1 MCDTSNI
8 TVGTIVMVK
17 VGRNEIK
24 VVTEIT
30 ANGWKVKKVGSDR
43 EFIVTRIERVIAE
56 PGASEA
62 APATEPEAEE
72 EVDTPNPAPESG
84 GSPEK
89 KLSLLN
95 AALQV
100 LKRSRTPLNTKEI
113 LAQVIEEGLWSP
125 NGAKTPERSSRKSS
139 KKVSG
144 ARMEQRLRSRA
155 FTPHSSARS
164 RRRRRR
170 ASARVPPA
178 GAHSSSTADRSSRC
192 GSRSGKCIQKQFP
205 RRIQRQEQLDV
216 CAKVLRFY
224 FLSAPKVIPN
234 QTGTRSAGFLRKF
247 SKGCCRNGR
256 SRQLLGMS
264 LQFRQTV
271 FRLNPPGMDGRT
283 SCVTQRLNAL
293 ASGFRLR
300 RIRE

>member
-1 MCDTSNI
+1 MRDASNI

-17 VGRNEIK
+17 VGRNEIEV

-56 PGASEA
+56 PGAPEAVPATEPETEAVDAEIPSEA
-62 APATEPEAEE
+62 APATEPEAESAASEAEE

-125 NGAKTPERSSRKSS
+125 NGAKTPEQSLYSAFFREIKEKETPRVRKSAARR
-139 KKVSG
+139 G
-144 ARMEQRLRSRA
+144 AFEFNS
-155 FTPHSSARS
+155 
-164 RRRRRR
+164 
-170 ASARVPPA
+170 
-178 GAHSSSTADRSSRC
+178 
-192 GSRSGKCIQKQFP
+192 
-205 RRIQRQEQLDV
+205 
-216 CAKVLRFY
+216 
-224 FLSAPKVIPN
+224 
-234 QTGTRSAGFLRKF
+234 
-247 SKGCCRNGR
+247 
-256 SRQLLGMS
+256 
-264 LQFRQTV
+264 
-271 FRLNPPGMDGRT
+271 
-283 SCVTQRLNAL
+283 
-293 ASGFRLR
+293 
-300 RIRE
+300 

>member
-17 VGRNEIK
+17 VGRNEIEV

-30 ANGWKVKKVGSDR
+30 ANGWKVKKVGNDR

-56 PGASEA
+56 PGAPEA
-62 APATEPEAEE
+62 ASATEPETEAVDAEIPSEAEE

-125 NGAKTPERSSRKSS
+125 NGAKTPEQSLYSAFFREIKEKETPRVRKSAARR
-139 KKVSG
+139 G
-144 ARMEQRLRSRA
+144 AFEFNS
-155 FTPHSSARS
+155 
-164 RRRRRR
+164 
-170 ASARVPPA
+170 
-178 GAHSSSTADRSSRC
+178 
-192 GSRSGKCIQKQFP
+192 
-205 RRIQRQEQLDV
+205 
-216 CAKVLRFY
+216 
-224 FLSAPKVIPN
+224 
-234 QTGTRSAGFLRKF
+234 
-247 SKGCCRNGR
+247 
-256 SRQLLGMS
+256 
-264 LQFRQTV
+264 
-271 FRLNPPGMDGRT
+271 
-283 SCVTQRLNAL
+283 
-293 ASGFRLR
+293 
-300 RIRE
+300 

>member
-17 VGRNEIK
+17 VGRNEIEV

-56 PGASEA
+56 PGASEAVPATEPEVDAVDAEIPSEA

-95 AALQV
+95 AALLV

-125 NGAKTPERSSRKSS
+125 NGAKTPEQSLYSAFFREIKEKETPRVRKSAARR
-139 KKVSG
+139 G
-144 ARMEQRLRSRA
+144 AFEFNS
-155 FTPHSSARS
+155 
-164 RRRRRR
+164 
-170 ASARVPPA
+170 
-178 GAHSSSTADRSSRC
+178 
-192 GSRSGKCIQKQFP
+192 
-205 RRIQRQEQLDV
+205 
-216 CAKVLRFY
+216 
-224 FLSAPKVIPN
+224 
-234 QTGTRSAGFLRKF
+234 
-247 SKGCCRNGR
+247 
-256 SRQLLGMS
+256 
-264 LQFRQTV
+264 
-271 FRLNPPGMDGRT
+271 
-283 SCVTQRLNAL
+283 
-293 ASGFRLR
+293 
-300 RIRE
+300 

>member
-17 VGRNEIK
+17 VGRNEIEV

-56 PGASEA
+56 PGAPEA
-62 APATEPEAEE
+62 ASATEPETEAVDAEIPSEAEE

-100 LKRSRTPLNTKEI
+100 LKHSRTPLNTKEI

-125 NGAKTPERSSRKSS
+125 NGAKTPEQSLYS
-139 KKVSG
+139 
-144 ARMEQRLRSRA
+144 A
-155 FTPHSSARS
+155 FFREIKEKETP
-164 RRRRRR
+164 
-170 ASARVPPA
+170 RV
-178 GAHSSSTADRSSRC
+178 R
-192 GSRSGKCIQKQFP
+192 
-205 RRIQRQEQLDV
+205 
-216 CAKVLRFY
+216 
-224 FLSAPKVIPN
+224 
-234 QTGTRSAGFLRKF
+234 RSA
-247 SKGCCRNGR
+247 
-256 SRQLLGMS
+256 
-264 LQFRQTV
+264 
-271 FRLNPPGMDGRT
+271 
-283 SCVTQRLNAL
+283 A
-293 ASGFRLR
+293 R
-300 RIRE
+300 RGAFEFNS

>member
-1 MCDTSNI
+1 MVVYAPAKQRSRKLNNHKEVSMCDASNI

-17 VGRNEIK
+17 VGRNEIEV

-56 PGASEA
+56 PGAPETVPAREPEA
-62 APATEPEAEE
+62 EAVDAEIPSEAEE

-125 NGAKTPERSSRKSS
+125 NGAKTPEQSLYSAFFREIKEKETPRVRKSAARR
-139 KKVSG
+139 G
-144 ARMEQRLRSRA
+144 AFEFNS
-155 FTPHSSARS
+155 
-164 RRRRRR
+164 
-170 ASARVPPA
+170 
-178 GAHSSSTADRSSRC
+178 
-192 GSRSGKCIQKQFP
+192 
-205 RRIQRQEQLDV
+205 
-216 CAKVLRFY
+216 
-224 FLSAPKVIPN
+224 
-234 QTGTRSAGFLRKF
+234 
-247 SKGCCRNGR
+247 
-256 SRQLLGMS
+256 
-264 LQFRQTV
+264 
-271 FRLNPPGMDGRT
+271 
-283 SCVTQRLNAL
+283 
-293 ASGFRLR
+293 
-300 RIRE
+300 

>member
-1 MCDTSNI
+1 MVVYEPAKQRSRKSNNHKEVSMCDASNI

-17 VGRNEIK
+17 VGRNEIEV

-56 PGASEA
+56 PGAPEAASATEPETEAVDAESPSEA
-62 APATEPEAEE
+62 APATESEAESAAPEAEE

-125 NGAKTPERSSRKSS
+125 NGAKTPEQSLYSAFFREIKEKETPRVRKSAARR
-139 KKVSG
+139 G
-144 ARMEQRLRSRA
+144 AFEFNS
-155 FTPHSSARS
+155 
-164 RRRRRR
+164 
-170 ASARVPPA
+170 
-178 GAHSSSTADRSSRC
+178 
-192 GSRSGKCIQKQFP
+192 
-205 RRIQRQEQLDV
+205 
-216 CAKVLRFY
+216 
-224 FLSAPKVIPN
+224 
-234 QTGTRSAGFLRKF
+234 
-247 SKGCCRNGR
+247 
-256 SRQLLGMS
+256 
-264 LQFRQTV
+264 
-271 FRLNPPGMDGRT
+271 
-283 SCVTQRLNAL
+283 
-293 ASGFRLR
+293 
-300 RIRE
+300 

>member
-17 VGRNEIK
+17 VGRNEIEV

-56 PGASEA
+56 PGVPEAASATEPETEAVDAEITSEA
-62 APATEPEAEE
+62 ASATEPETESAAPEAEE

-95 AALQV
+95 AALLV

-125 NGAKTPERSSRKSS
+125 NGAKTPEQSLYSAFFREIKEKETPRVRKSAARR
-139 KKVSG
+139 G
-144 ARMEQRLRSRA
+144 AFEFNS
-155 FTPHSSARS
+155 
-164 RRRRRR
+164 
-170 ASARVPPA
+170 
-178 GAHSSSTADRSSRC
+178 
-192 GSRSGKCIQKQFP
+192 
-205 RRIQRQEQLDV
+205 
-216 CAKVLRFY
+216 
-224 FLSAPKVIPN
+224 
-234 QTGTRSAGFLRKF
+234 
-247 SKGCCRNGR
+247 
-256 SRQLLGMS
+256 
-264 LQFRQTV
+264 
-271 FRLNPPGMDGRT
+271 
-283 SCVTQRLNAL
+283 
-293 ASGFRLR
+293 
-300 RIRE
+300 

>member
-17 VGRNEIK
+17 VGRNEIEV

-56 PGASEA
+56 PGAPEAASATEPETEAVDAEIPSEE
-62 APATEPEAEE
+62 APATEPEAESAAPEAEE

-125 NGAKTPERSSRKSS
+125 NGAKTPEQSLYSAFFREIKEKETPRVRKSAARR
-139 KKVSG
+139 G
-144 ARMEQRLRSRA
+144 AFEFNS
-155 FTPHSSARS
+155 
-164 RRRRRR
+164 
-170 ASARVPPA
+170 
-178 GAHSSSTADRSSRC
+178 
-192 GSRSGKCIQKQFP
+192 
-205 RRIQRQEQLDV
+205 
-216 CAKVLRFY
+216 
-224 FLSAPKVIPN
+224 
-234 QTGTRSAGFLRKF
+234 
-247 SKGCCRNGR
+247 
-256 SRQLLGMS
+256 
-264 LQFRQTV
+264 
-271 FRLNPPGMDGRT
+271 
-283 SCVTQRLNAL
+283 
-293 ASGFRLR
+293 
-300 RIRE
+300 

>member
-17 VGRNEIK
+17 VGRNEIEV

-30 ANGWKVKKVGSDR
+30 ANGWKVKKVGNDR

-56 PGASEA
+56 PGAPEA
-62 APATEPEAEE
+62 ASATEPETEAVDAEIPSEAEE

-125 NGAKTPERSSRKSS
+125 NGAKTPEQSLYSAFFREIKEKETPRVRKSAARR
-139 KKVSG
+139 G
-144 ARMEQRLRSRA
+144 AFEL
-155 FTPHSSARS
+155 TH
-164 RRRRRR
+164 
-170 ASARVPPA
+170 
-178 GAHSSSTADRSSRC
+178 
-192 GSRSGKCIQKQFP
+192 
-205 RRIQRQEQLDV
+205 
-216 CAKVLRFY
+216 
-224 FLSAPKVIPN
+224 
-234 QTGTRSAGFLRKF
+234 
-247 SKGCCRNGR
+247 
-256 SRQLLGMS
+256 
-264 LQFRQTV
+264 
-271 FRLNPPGMDGRT
+271 
-283 SCVTQRLNAL
+283 
-293 ASGFRLR
+293 
-300 RIRE
+300 

>member
-17 VGRNEIK
+17 VGRNEIEV

-56 PGASEA
+56 PGAPEA
-62 APATEPEAEE
+62 VSATEPETEAVDAEIPSEAEE

-125 NGAKTPERSSRKSS
+125 NGAKTPEQSLYSAFFREIKEKETPRVRKSAARR
-139 KKVSG
+139 G
-144 ARMEQRLRSRA
+144 AFEFNS
-155 FTPHSSARS
+155 
-164 RRRRRR
+164 
-170 ASARVPPA
+170 
-178 GAHSSSTADRSSRC
+178 
-192 GSRSGKCIQKQFP
+192 
-205 RRIQRQEQLDV
+205 
-216 CAKVLRFY
+216 
-224 FLSAPKVIPN
+224 
-234 QTGTRSAGFLRKF
+234 
-247 SKGCCRNGR
+247 
-256 SRQLLGMS
+256 
-264 LQFRQTV
+264 
-271 FRLNPPGMDGRT
+271 
-283 SCVTQRLNAL
+283 
-293 ASGFRLR
+293 
-300 RIRE
+300 

>member
-24 VVTEIT
+24 VVVTEIT

-56 PGASEA
+56 PGAPEA
-62 APATEPEAEE
+62 VPATEQEAEAVDAEIPSEAEE

-125 NGAKTPERSSRKSS
+125 NGAKTPEQSLYSAFFREIKEKETPRVRKSAARR
-139 KKVSG
+139 G
-144 ARMEQRLRSRA
+144 AFEFNS
-155 FTPHSSARS
+155 
-164 RRRRRR
+164 
-170 ASARVPPA
+170 
-178 GAHSSSTADRSSRC
+178 
-192 GSRSGKCIQKQFP
+192 
-205 RRIQRQEQLDV
+205 
-216 CAKVLRFY
+216 
-224 FLSAPKVIPN
+224 
-234 QTGTRSAGFLRKF
+234 
-247 SKGCCRNGR
+247 
-256 SRQLLGMS
+256 
-264 LQFRQTV
+264 
-271 FRLNPPGMDGRT
+271 
-283 SCVTQRLNAL
+283 
-293 ASGFRLR
+293 
-300 RIRE
+300 

>member
-17 VGRNEIK
+17 VGRNEIEV

-56 PGASEA
+56 PGAPEA
-62 APATEPEAEE
+62 ASATEPETEAVDAEIPSEAEAEE
-72 EVDTPNPAPESG
+72 DTPNPAPESG

-125 NGAKTPERSSRKSS
+125 NGAKTPEQSLYSAFFREIKEKETPRVRKSAARR
-139 KKVSG
+139 G
-144 ARMEQRLRSRA
+144 AFEFNS
-155 FTPHSSARS
+155 
-164 RRRRRR
+164 
-170 ASARVPPA
+170 
-178 GAHSSSTADRSSRC
+178 
-192 GSRSGKCIQKQFP
+192 
-205 RRIQRQEQLDV
+205 
-216 CAKVLRFY
+216 
-224 FLSAPKVIPN
+224 
-234 QTGTRSAGFLRKF
+234 
-247 SKGCCRNGR
+247 
-256 SRQLLGMS
+256 
-264 LQFRQTV
+264 
-271 FRLNPPGMDGRT
+271 
-283 SCVTQRLNAL
+283 
-293 ASGFRLR
+293 
-300 RIRE
+300 

>member
-17 VGRNEIK
+17 VGRNEIEV

-56 PGASEA
+56 PGAPEA
-62 APATEPEAEE
+62 VSATEPETEAVDAEIPSEAEE

-95 AALQV
+95 AALLV

-125 NGAKTPERSSRKSS
+125 NGAKTPEQSLYSAFFREIKEKETPRVRKCAARL
-139 KKVSG
+139 G
-144 ARMEQRLRSRA
+144 AFEFNS
-155 FTPHSSARS
+155 
-164 RRRRRR
+164 
-170 ASARVPPA
+170 
-178 GAHSSSTADRSSRC
+178 
-192 GSRSGKCIQKQFP
+192 
-205 RRIQRQEQLDV
+205 
-216 CAKVLRFY
+216 
-224 FLSAPKVIPN
+224 
-234 QTGTRSAGFLRKF
+234 
-247 SKGCCRNGR
+247 
-256 SRQLLGMS
+256 
-264 LQFRQTV
+264 
-271 FRLNPPGMDGRT
+271 
-283 SCVTQRLNAL
+283 
-293 ASGFRLR
+293 
-300 RIRE
+300 

>member
-17 VGRNEIK
+17 VGRNEIEV

-56 PGASEA
+56 PGAPEAASATEPETEAVDAEIPSEE
-62 APATEPEAEE
+62 APATEPEAESAASEAEE

-95 AALQV
+95 AALLV

-125 NGAKTPERSSRKSS
+125 NGAKTPEQSLYSAFFREIKEKETPRVRKSAARR
-139 KKVSG
+139 G
-144 ARMEQRLRSRA
+144 AFEFNS
-155 FTPHSSARS
+155 
-164 RRRRRR
+164 
-170 ASARVPPA
+170 
-178 GAHSSSTADRSSRC
+178 
-192 GSRSGKCIQKQFP
+192 
-205 RRIQRQEQLDV
+205 
-216 CAKVLRFY
+216 
-224 FLSAPKVIPN
+224 
-234 QTGTRSAGFLRKF
+234 
-247 SKGCCRNGR
+247 
-256 SRQLLGMS
+256 
-264 LQFRQTV
+264 
-271 FRLNPPGMDGRT
+271 
-283 SCVTQRLNAL
+283 
-293 ASGFRLR
+293 
-300 RIRE
+300 

>member
-17 VGRNEIK
+17 VGRNEIEV

-56 PGASEA
+56 PGAPEA
-62 APATEPEAEE
+62 VPATEPEAEAVDAEIPSEAEE

-113 LAQVIEEGLWSP
+113 LASHRRRSLESEWSKDS
-125 NGAKTPERSSRKSS
+125 GAEPLLRIFPRDQGKGDAARPQECRPPGRIRVQQLTEAAGAEVGAGSASRSS
-139 KKVSG
+139 
-144 ARMEQRLRSRA
+144 SRA
-155 FTPHSSARS
+155 VYR
-164 RRRRRR
+164 
-170 ASARVPPA
+170 
-178 GAHSSSTADRSSRC
+178 GRSSWM
-192 GSRSGKCIQKQFP
+192 
-205 RRIQRQEQLDV
+205 
-216 CAKVLRFY
+216 Y
-224 FLSAPKVIPN
+224 APK
-234 QTGTRSAGFLRKF
+234 
-247 SKGCCRNGR
+247 C
-256 SRQLLGMS
+256 
-264 LQFRQTV
+264 
-271 FRLNPPGMDGRT
+271 
-283 SCVTQRLNAL
+283 
-293 ASGFRLR
+293 SGFTS
-300 RIRE
+300 

>member
-17 VGRNEIK
+17 VGRNEIEV

-56 PGASEA
+56 PGA
-62 APATEPEAEE
+62 PEAEE

-95 AALQV
+95 AALLV

-125 NGAKTPERSSRKSS
+125 NGAKTPEQSLYS
-139 KKVSG
+139 
-144 ARMEQRLRSRA
+144 A
-155 FTPHSSARS
+155 FFREIKEKETP
-164 RRRRRR
+164 
-170 ASARVPPA
+170 RV
-178 GAHSSSTADRSSRC
+178 R
-192 GSRSGKCIQKQFP
+192 
-205 RRIQRQEQLDV
+205 
-216 CAKVLRFY
+216 
-224 FLSAPKVIPN
+224 
-234 QTGTRSAGFLRKF
+234 RSA
-247 SKGCCRNGR
+247 
-256 SRQLLGMS
+256 
-264 LQFRQTV
+264 
-271 FRLNPPGMDGRT
+271 
-283 SCVTQRLNAL
+283 A
-293 ASGFRLR
+293 R
-300 RIRE
+300 RGAFELTH

>member
-17 VGRNEIK
+17 VGRNEIEV

-56 PGASEA
+56 PGAPEA
-62 APATEPEAEE
+62 APATEPETESAEAEE
-72 EVDTPNPAPESG
+72 EVDTPKPAPESG

-125 NGAKTPERSSRKSS
+125 NGAKTPEQSLYSAFFREIKEKETPRVRKSAARR
-139 KKVSG
+139 G
-144 ARMEQRLRSRA
+144 AFEFNS
-155 FTPHSSARS
+155 
-164 RRRRRR
+164 
-170 ASARVPPA
+170 
-178 GAHSSSTADRSSRC
+178 
-192 GSRSGKCIQKQFP
+192 
-205 RRIQRQEQLDV
+205 
-216 CAKVLRFY
+216 
-224 FLSAPKVIPN
+224 
-234 QTGTRSAGFLRKF
+234 
-247 SKGCCRNGR
+247 
-256 SRQLLGMS
+256 
-264 LQFRQTV
+264 
-271 FRLNPPGMDGRT
+271 
-283 SCVTQRLNAL
+283 
-293 ASGFRLR
+293 
-300 RIRE
+300 

>member
-17 VGRNEIK
+17 VGRNEIEV

-56 PGASEA
+56 PGASEAVPATEPEVDAVDAEIPSEA

-100 LKRSRTPLNTKEI
+100 LKRSRTPLSTKEI

-125 NGAKTPERSSRKSS
+125 NGAKTPEQSLYSAFFREIKEKETPRVRKSAARR
-139 KKVSG
+139 G
-144 ARMEQRLRSRA
+144 AFEFNS
-155 FTPHSSARS
+155 
-164 RRRRRR
+164 
-170 ASARVPPA
+170 
-178 GAHSSSTADRSSRC
+178 
-192 GSRSGKCIQKQFP
+192 
-205 RRIQRQEQLDV
+205 
-216 CAKVLRFY
+216 
-224 FLSAPKVIPN
+224 
-234 QTGTRSAGFLRKF
+234 
-247 SKGCCRNGR
+247 
-256 SRQLLGMS
+256 
-264 LQFRQTV
+264 
-271 FRLNPPGMDGRT
+271 
-283 SCVTQRLNAL
+283 
-293 ASGFRLR
+293 
-300 RIRE
+300 

>member
-17 VGRNEIK
+17 VGRNEIEV

-56 PGASEA
+56 PETEAVDAEIPSEA
-62 APATEPEAEE
+62 APATEPEAESAAPE
-72 EVDTPNPAPESG
+72 VEVEVDTPNPAPESG

-125 NGAKTPERSSRKSS
+125 NGAKTPEQSLYSAFFREIKEKETPRVRKSAARR
-139 KKVSG
+139 G
-144 ARMEQRLRSRA
+144 AFEFNS
-155 FTPHSSARS
+155 
-164 RRRRRR
+164 
-170 ASARVPPA
+170 
-178 GAHSSSTADRSSRC
+178 
-192 GSRSGKCIQKQFP
+192 
-205 RRIQRQEQLDV
+205 
-216 CAKVLRFY
+216 
-224 FLSAPKVIPN
+224 
-234 QTGTRSAGFLRKF
+234 
-247 SKGCCRNGR
+247 
-256 SRQLLGMS
+256 
-264 LQFRQTV
+264 
-271 FRLNPPGMDGRT
+271 
-283 SCVTQRLNAL
+283 
-293 ASGFRLR
+293 
-300 RIRE
+300 

>member
-17 VGRNEIK
+17 VGRNEIEV

-56 PGASEA
+56 PGAPEAVPATEPETEAVDAEIPSEA
-62 APATEPEAEE
+62 APATEQEAESAAPEAEE

-95 AALQV
+95 AALLV

-125 NGAKTPERSSRKSS
+125 NGAKTPEQSLYSAFFREIKEKETPRVRKSAARR
-139 KKVSG
+139 G
-144 ARMEQRLRSRA
+144 AFEFNS
-155 FTPHSSARS
+155 
-164 RRRRRR
+164 
-170 ASARVPPA
+170 
-178 GAHSSSTADRSSRC
+178 
-192 GSRSGKCIQKQFP
+192 
-205 RRIQRQEQLDV
+205 
-216 CAKVLRFY
+216 
-224 FLSAPKVIPN
+224 
-234 QTGTRSAGFLRKF
+234 
-247 SKGCCRNGR
+247 
-256 SRQLLGMS
+256 
-264 LQFRQTV
+264 
-271 FRLNPPGMDGRT
+271 
-283 SCVTQRLNAL
+283 
-293 ASGFRLR
+293 
-300 RIRE
+300 